1 MPKLLR
7 HRNCKAYLSR
17 QAPISFTL
25 RCVAVLTV
33 CILGLTSGPQTL
45 AQSNPGKVGASSLC
59 NRNEAVEMI
68 GQQIA
73 ITRTF
78 DSPIRRTAVL
88 IRAADLLWPFQLV
101 KARAA
106 FSEALEVA
114 SQYEKEKSEQSKNG
128 RALLMESPDQRYVV
142 IRAVAKRDPVWAKK
156 LTEQMLKLDRGE
168 QGSIKE
174 LSNNLLTA
182 QRLLESATQLLAT
195 DINTAVDL
203 AAFSLRYPASHWLT
217 RFLYMLAE
225 VNQQRA
231 DQFYD
236 QALVVYADRP
246 MREFLYLQA
255 YPFAFPESG
264 STPVFGFY
272 RVPANFVLN
281 NSLQR
286 RFVQTLLRRAQ
297 QALEVPLD
305 EGDNFPNADGNP
317 MPGTVH
323 ILEALTRI
331 EPQVRG
337 LLPDLSGAVVQARDK
352 ILVSL
357 SVEIQKTFLEPGREV
372 FTPPEK
378 TFEEQIEAAA
388 QTPNVNNRDD
398 LIASAVLSSASDK
411 ETLTNVVEAID
422 KITDSSIRTALQEWL
437 YFRRAKDE
445 VKNKRFDEAETLV
458 SKVEGLEQRAHLQ
471 TEIAKGLLNG
481 ETETQTRVRELLEA
495 AISGANKAGNT
506 IFAARALLA
515 SSVLYAKIDPS
526 RSISVLRD
534 AINRINKIEN
544 PDFSA
549 ADQTLVKAIARKSNP
564 GRFIIRFPMPGPD
577 PENVF
582 REMAKIDFDGALSQ
596 TNALTDKFQRAV
608 TTLALADVCLQTQPK
623 PKKPNKVAKP

>member
-1 MPKLLR
+1 M
-7 HRNCKAYLSR
+7 
-17 QAPISFTL
+17 
-25 RCVAVLTV
+25 
-33 CILGLTSGPQTL
+33 
-45 AQSNPGKVGASSLC
+45 AQSNPVKVGIAALC
-59 NRNEAVEMI
+59 NRSEAVEMI

-78 DSPIRRTAVL
+78 DSPVPRTAVL
-88 IRAADLLWPFQLV
+88 IRAADLLWPFQRD

-128 RALLMESPDQRYVV
+128 RALLMENPDQRYVV

-168 QGSIKE
+168 QGSIKDS
-174 LSNNLLTA
+174 SNSLLTA
-182 QRLLESATQLLAT
+182 QRLLESASQLLAT

-217 RFLYMLAE
+217 RFLYILAE

-281 NSLQR
+281 NSLQY

-297 QALEVPLD
+297 QALDGPLD
-305 EGDNFPNADGNP
+305 EGDNFRNADGNP

-323 ILEALTRI
+323 ILEALMRI

-337 LLPDLSGAVVQARDK
+337 LLPDLLGAVVQTREK
-352 ILVSL
+352 ILVAL
-357 SVEIQKTFLEPGREV
+357 SAEIQKTFQESGREV

-378 TFEEQIEAAA
+378 TFKEQLEAAA

-411 ETLTNVVEAID
+411 ETLSEVLGAID

-445 VKNKRFDEAETLV
+445 VKAKRFDEAEALV
-458 SKVEGLEQRAHLQ
+458 SKVEGLAQRAHLQ
-471 TEIAKGLLNG
+471 TEIAKSLLNTG
-481 ETETQTRVRELLEA
+481 ETETQTHAREVLEE
-495 AISGANKAGNT
+495 AITNANKAGTT

-515 SSVLYAKIDPS
+515 SSVIYAKVDPS

-564 GRFIIRFPMPGPD
+564 GRFIIRFPMVGPD
-577 PENVF
+577 PESVF

-608 TTLALADVCLQTQPK
+608 TTLALADVCLQTQPQ
-623 PKKPNKVAKP
+623 PKKPNKPAKP